1 MNKLGRKDKFN
12 FNVLSVKFEVA
23 VKCLG
28 ATSYCQLGIQVQHP
42 GD

>member
-12 FNVLSVKFEVA
+12 VLSIKFEIA